1 MRTMQTSLSGCFWK
15 DVEQAEEGRGW
26 QWVSIRCIWARQ
38 GGFGGGGQGQREVG
52 RGQGDGEAGGY
63 NCSDLIIMLSN

>member
-1 MRTMQTSLSGCFWK
+1 MLNKQKKAVVGSGF
-15 DVEQAEEGRGW
+15 
-26 QWVSIRCIWARQ
+26 RCIWARQ

-63 NCSDLIIMLSN
+63 NIIKNCSDLIIMLSS